1 MVLKYQI
8 INILHYYHAKVN
20 FFEAEKI
27 NQLENPKIALDIT
40 AIREH
45 FPALKCPAIFLDN
58 PGGTQIVQQGINR
71 MNAYLVEHNANFH
84 GVFRISRETP
94 LENSGQSLES

>member
-1 MVLKYQI
+1 M
-8 INILHYYHAKVN
+8 
-20 FFEAEKI
+20 
-27 NQLENPKIALDIT
+27 ALDIT

-45 FPALKCPAIFLDN
+45 FPALKRPAIFLDN

-84 GVFRISRETP
+84 GVFRTSRETP
-94 LENSGQSLES
+94 LENSGQSLRIMKALPAYWARWNIWNGRHL